1 MRGVEER
8 EREEQR
14 GKGSCGFLRGARLM
28 AVFARGF
35 LRDRKFRS
43 TAVSATGVKPG
54 KLRVAV
60 RQFQRGEKSS
70 ARGGRKE
77 ICEEGARR
85 EGIGREDASV
95 SLH

>member
-1 MRGVEER
+1 M
-8 EREEQR
+8 
-14 GKGSCGFLRGARLM
+14 RGARLM

-60 RQFQRGEKSS
+60 RRFREGAKRRVQ
-70 ARGGRKE
+70 GRKGMSE
-77 ICEEGARR
+77 A
-85 EGIGREDASV
+85 GRTRSEVGVLA
-95 SLH
+95 LRY